1 MNYQKNYLRF
11 SVLLSLLFLANICSA
26 QSGIPYGN
34 NPAAGKYFNSN
45 DTKIYYEI
53 YGEGKP
59 LVLLHGN
66 GGSIRSR
73 SDLIPEFAKKYKVIA
88 LDSRCHGKS
97 GCPAQYLTYEQM
109 AEDVNSLLQEL
120 KIDSAFMWGH
130 SDGAIVG
137 LLLAIHHPEKVK
149 KFLASGANLRP
160 DSTAVDPALFP
171 LLETLGKQV
180 QNDTI
185 RSKQFRLLVDQP
197 NIPVTDLEK
206 IKSSVLI
213 MAGDRDAIRNR
224 HTLEIFEHI
233 PNALLC
239 ILPGTTHFVY
249 HDRKQWFTE
258 ILYDFFDNPPA
269 LATTAE
275 VMNKAFGK

>member
-1 MNYQKNYLRF
+1 MNCQKKYLPF
-11 SVLLSLLFLANICSA
+11 SFLLSLLFLGNICIA
-26 QSGIPYGN
+26 QSNPPYGD
-34 NPAAGKYFNSN
+34 NPATGKYFNSN
-45 DTKIYYEI
+45 GVKIYYEI

-59 LVLLHGN
+59 LILLHGN
-66 GGSIRSR
+66 GGSIKSR
-73 SDLIPEFAKKYKVIA
+73 SDLIGEFAKKYKVIA

-109 AEDVNSLLQEL
+109 ADDVYGLLQSL
-120 KIDSAFMWGH
+120 SIDSAFIWGH
-130 SDGAIVG
+130 SDGAIIG

-160 DSTAVDPALFP
+160 DTTAVDPALFP
-171 LLETLGKQV
+171 LLDILGKQV
-180 QNDTI
+180 QNDSI

-249 HDRKQWFTE
+249 QDRKKWFME
-258 ILYDFFDNPPA
+258 IMYDFFDNPPA

-275 VMNKAFGK
+275 VMMKAFGH